1 MSSDPQAARAAA
13 DELLARI
20 RATPHN
26 GKVFQADDADYLMAI
41 AAKLESGTAVA
52 LAGDWYRQMGL
63 RVRATLAAVARL
75 TRERDRL
82 RAALDRVR
90 DVLEA
95 NPCDVIH
102 CDRPRGWSCYDSFTE
117 ARSGRGKYTDEFRA
131 RLAAGAHLCFSCQL
145 RASMLAQPGDGA
157 AGGGRG

>member
-82 RAALDRVR
+82 RAACELTLRWLRGEVIERSVR
-90 DVLEA
+90 DAIAEA
-95 NPCDVIH
+95 
-102 CDRPRGWSCYDSFTE
+102 
-117 ARSGRGKYTDEFRA
+117 
-131 RLAAGAHLCFSCQL
+131 
-145 RASMLAQPGDGA
+145 LAQPGDGA